1 MNKHE
6 YILAVNAGST
16 STKLAL
22 YDGETE
28 VIREALSMTPEEVAR
43 FDSVLAQTDFR
54 KGLIEGFLRKQGM
67 KASDLSMVAS
77 ISGSLPGVEKGA
89 YLINNLMVDVLV
101 RFPVFDHPATIGCL
115 VAHAIAQ
122 EAGVTAVIYDSN
134 TTDELPEMAKLTGIK
149 GLKRIATSHVLN
161 ARAMA
166 RKLARE
172 MGGKYE
178 DYGFVVAH
186 LGGGVS
192 LAAHDHGRI
201 IDDIFDDEGPMC
213 PQRCGAIPAY
223 QMVELCCSGTYTE
236 DELKSMVR
244 GKGGMM
250 SLLGTQ
256 DTREIEE
263 RIAHGD
269 EEARE
274 AYQAMAYQVAKGI
287 GQMAVAMS
295 GKVDRIILTGGTA
308 YSEMFT
314 RWIKQ
319 RVEFIAPVVVIPGER
334 EMEALA
340 MGALRVLRGEEIA
353 KDYDV
358 LPEGYVA
365 PKDCGKAA
373 CKESEVSGVATIRTC
388 SGMTLNVPQA

>member
-134 TTDELPEMAKLTGIK
+134 TTDELPEMARLTGIK

-166 RKLARE
+166 RKPCEGNGRE
-172 MGGKYE
+172 
-178 DYGFVVAH
+178 VRRLWVCCCP
-186 LGGGVS
+186 S
-192 LAAHDHGRI
+192 GRRR
-201 IDDIFDDEGPMC
+201 FFGC
-213 PQRCGAIPAY
+213 A
-223 QMVELCCSGTYTE
+223 
-236 DELKSMVR
+236 
-244 GKGGMM
+244 
-250 SLLGTQ
+250 
-256 DTREIEE
+256 
-263 RIAHGD
+263 
-269 EEARE
+269 
-274 AYQAMAYQVAKGI
+274 
-287 GQMAVAMS
+287 
-295 GKVDRIILTGGTA
+295 
-308 YSEMFT
+308 
-314 RWIKQ
+314 
-319 RVEFIAPVVVIPGER
+319 
-334 EMEALA
+334 
-340 MGALRVLRGEEIA
+340 
-353 KDYDV
+353 
-358 LPEGYVA
+358 
-365 PKDCGKAA
+365 
-373 CKESEVSGVATIRTC
+373 
-388 SGMTLNVPQA
+388 